1 MNTVTVVAHPT
12 TGAIITPSSNNPEW
26 GTVRVDAQSV
36 EFNNGIMNTRNRTA
50 FIRGEIKNLKQMF
63 TRAGQVLQG
72 KIIKET
78 SSEPFYAGQNP
89 VINPQTGVLVMRN
102 GAEFYQNYVFTT
114 NLSDTDREV
123 TVKTTETEAPSNVA
137 TADPIGA

>member
-1 MNTVTVVAHPT
+1 MNTVTVVAHPA
-12 TGAIITPSSNNPEW
+12 TGEIITKSSNNPEW

-63 TRAGQVLQG
+63 TRAGQILQG

-78 SSEPFYAGQNP
+78 SSEPFYNGQSP
-89 VINPQTGVLVMRN
+89 VINPQTGEIVMKN
-102 GAEFYQNYVFTT
+102 GAPFYQNYVFTT
-114 NLSDTDREV
+114 NLSESDREV
-123 TVKTTETEAPSNVA
+123 TAQPVNAPASDVA
-137 TADPIGA
+137 TAEPVGV

>member
-12 TGAIITPSSNNPEW
+12 TGAIITPSTNNPEW
-26 GTVRVDAQSV
+26 GTVRVDSQSV

-78 SSEPFYAGQNP
+78 SFQPFYAGQKA
-89 VINPQTGVLVMRN
+89 VVNPQTGEMVMKN
-102 GAEFYQNYVFTT
+102 GSEFYQNYVFTT
-114 NLSDTDREV
+114 NLSETDREV
-123 TVKTTETEAPSNVA
+123 TVETVVSNVA
-137 TADPIGA
+137 TAELV